1 MLFNFCKTHF
11 FLFFCCQNIHSLC
24 LFLYSVKKK
33 KLFFIFARE
42 KFVILLGKIFYS
54 CEKIFGFAVVRN
66 FFYSCEENFDLGR
79 FAKKALFKNV
89 VCAFFISFWSYGS
102 FLWLRNS

>member
-1 MLFNFCKTHF
+1 MFIFILCKEKK
-11 FLFFCCQNIHSLC
+11 IV
-24 LFLYSVKKK
+24 FLY
-33 KLFFIFARE
+33 LRE
-42 KFVILLGKIFYS
+42 KNLLYSWEKFFYS
-54 CEKIFGFAVVRN
+54 CEKIFCFAVVRN